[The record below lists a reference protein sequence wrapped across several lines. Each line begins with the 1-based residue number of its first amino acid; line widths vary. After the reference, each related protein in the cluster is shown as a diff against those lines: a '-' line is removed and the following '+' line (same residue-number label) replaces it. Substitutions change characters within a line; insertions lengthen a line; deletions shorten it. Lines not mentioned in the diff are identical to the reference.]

1 MKEFLGGFILAA
13 AIFYAVGYFHG
24 ATNPF
29 VKRFDAVATKV
40 EHGVQIV
47 EDFEAHLRK
56 LKDDAISDIKKL
68 IPLRWREEN
77 EQFMRERPA
86 TQVE

>member
-13 AIFYAVGYFHG
+13 AIFYAVGYWHG

-40 EHGVQIV
+40 EAGVDAV
-47 EDFEAHLRK
+47 ENFEAHLRQ
-56 LKDDAISDIKKL
+56 LKDDAIQDIKKL

-77 EQFMRERPA
+77 ERYAQEHG
-86 TQVE
+86 E